1 MAVRA
6 QGYWR
11 IILLFL
17 LFFWPNSS
25 DAAGAAD
32 EYILAVVPQMPPV
45 AMHTSWTPFVE
56 RLARETGLRY
66 KLKVY
71 ETMDEFEQDFQE
83 GQPDFIFSSPTQI
96 VLARQSQGY
105 IPLVRNSRKVKGV
118 LFVRADSPIT
128 QVSLLEGKNIAFV
141 GARNL

>member
-6 QGYWR
+6 HGYWR

-25 DAAGAAD
+25 GAAGTAGA
-32 EYILAVVPQMPPV
+32 YTLAVVPQMPPV
-45 AMHTSWTPFVE
+45 AMHTNWTPFVE
-56 RLARETGLRY
+56 LLARETGLNF

-71 ETMDEFEQDFQE
+71 EKMDDFEQDFQK
-83 GQPDFIFSSPTQI
+83 GKPDFIFSSPTQI

-105 IPLVRNSRKVKGV
+105 VPLVRSSQKVQGV
-118 LFVRADSPIT
+118 LFVRKDSPIT
-128 QVSLLEGKNIAFV
+128 QVSQLEGKNIAFV